1 MLFAYRVF
9 KLQKET
15 LNNVVTKVGEE
26 RGPQPKKK
34 VKKNSDFMTFSVL
47 LTLIKNKHYQIEE
60 NLSKKIVIPFLSI
73 YEIDYLDWNGS
84 NIIQKFCKC

>member
-26 RGPQPKKK
+26 RGPPTKKK

-73 YEIDYLDWNGS
+73 YEIDYLDWYGS

>member
-60 NLSKKIVIPFLSI
+60 NLSKKIVIPSMSI
-73 YEIDYLDWNGS
+73 YEIDYLDWYGS

>member
-26 RGPQPKKK
+26 RGPQPKK
-34 VKKNSDFMTFSVL
+34 
-47 LTLIKNKHYQIEE
+47 
-60 NLSKKIVIPFLSI
+60 SKKEFWLHDLQCTTYFDQKQTLPNRRKS
-73 YEIDYLDWNGS
+73 
-84 NIIQKFCKC
+84 IQKNCHTTIFVNLCLLNI

>member
-1 MLFAYRVF
+1 MLFVF

-26 RGPQPKKK
+26 RGPQPKKSK
-34 VKKNSDFMTFSVL
+34 KKNSDFMTFSVL

-60 NLSKKIVIPFLSI
+60 NLSKKIVIPFLLI
-73 YEIDYLDWNGS
+73 YEIDYLDWYGS